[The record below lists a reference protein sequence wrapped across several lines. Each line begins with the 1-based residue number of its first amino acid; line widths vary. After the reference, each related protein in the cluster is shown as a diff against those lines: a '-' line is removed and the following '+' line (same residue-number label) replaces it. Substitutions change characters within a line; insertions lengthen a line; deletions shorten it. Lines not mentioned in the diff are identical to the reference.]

1 MSLSKLFRKLSND
14 LAYQGNLLWE
24 LIYPRRCAVCKN
36 EIDIGYFCE
45 SCRQSFELG
54 KELTDVDA
62 LDKVILL
69 YKYQQQLQL
78 AIHGVKFEGKSNLL
92 PFLREEAQ
100 LALNKIPNL
109 QELLAGVELIT
120 CVPTSPKRKQ
130 ERGFE
135 VPQELFA
142 FLDNGKLQP
151 NLLKRVR
158 NTMPLFDLEPSL
170 RRQEVAGCFEVQCS
184 VVGKSVLI
192 CDDIYTTGSTMCEA
206 AQALRKAGATKVIAL
221 AFTASKDNW

>member
-1 MSLSKLFRKLSND
+1 M
-14 LAYQGNLLWE
+14 
-24 LIYPRRCAVCKN
+24 CKN
-36 EIDIGYFCE
+36 EIDTGYFCE
-45 SCRQSFELG
+45 SCRKSFALG
-54 KELTDVDA
+54 KELTNVEA

-69 YKYQQQLQL
+69 CKYQQQLQL

-92 PFLREEAQ
+92 PFLKEEAQ
-100 LALNKIPNL
+100 LALKKSPHL
-109 QELLAGVELIT
+109 QELLVSTDLIT

-184 VVGKSVLI
+184 VAGKSVLI
-192 CDDIYTTGSTMCEA
+192 CDDIYTTGSTMNEA
-206 AQALRKAGATKVIAL
+206 ARALKKAGATSVIAL